1 MIKKTAKTTKAAKKV
16 AAPRGRPSSRESMLD
31 AAEAVVVTQGAVRLT
46 LDAVAKQAQV
56 SKGGVMYHF
65 PSKEALLQAL
75 VTRAI
80 ERSHAARAKFQPTS
94 PAPGEVLRAYVR
106 ASVGDPLGN
115 DRVSGALLSVVASD
129 PKLMAPVREFFRK
142 RLPTIAKDVPF
153 ERAALIHLATEGLWL
168 MDLLRASPFTKA
180 QRAKIVDVLGQLAA
194 DGGTVP

>member
-1 MIKKTAKTTKAAKKV
+1 MTKTTRTAA
-16 AAPRGRPSSRESMLD
+16 ARGRPSSREAMLD
-31 AAEAVVVTQGAVRLT
+31 AAEAVVVGQGAVRLT
-46 LDAVAKQAQV
+46 LDAVARQARV

-80 ERSHAARAKFQPTS
+80 ERSHAAREKLQPTS
-94 PAPGEVLRAYVR
+94 PAPGQVLRAYVR

-115 DRVSGALLSVVASD
+115 DRVSAALLSVVASD

-142 RLPTIAKDVPF
+142 RLPAIGKDVPF

-168 MDLLRASPFTKA
+168 MDLFKLSPFTRA
-180 QRAKIVDVLGQLAA
+180 QRATIVRRLAELAA
-194 DGGTVP
+194 DGGAVP

>member
-1 MIKKTAKTTKAAKKV
+1 
-16 AAPRGRPSSRESMLD
+16 MLD
-31 AAEAVVVTQGAVRLT
+31 AAEAVVVGQGAVRLT
-46 LDAVAKQAQV
+46 LDAVARQAKV

-80 ERSHAARAKFQPTS
+80 ERSHAARQKLQPAS
-94 PAPGEVLRAYVR
+94 PAPGQVLRAYVR

-115 DRVSGALLSVVASD
+115 DRVSAALLSVVASD

-142 RLPTIAKDVPF
+142 RLPAIGKDVPF

-168 MDLLRASPFTKA
+168 MDLFKLSPFTRT
-180 QRAKIVDVLGQLAA
+180 QRATIVRRLGELA
-194 DGGTVP
+194 DHGGAVP

>member
-1 MIKKTAKTTKAAKKV
+1 MTKTTRTAA
-16 AAPRGRPSSRESMLD
+16 ARGRPSSREAMLD
-31 AAEAVVVTQGAVRLT
+31 AAEAVVVGHGAVRLT
-46 LDAVAKQAQV
+46 LDAVARQAKV

-80 ERSHAARAKFQPTS
+80 ERSHAARQKLQPAS
-94 PAPGEVLRAYVR
+94 PAPGQVLRAYVR

-115 DRVSGALLSVVASD
+115 DRVSAALLSVVASD

-142 RLPTIAKDVPF
+142 RLPAIGKDVPF

-168 MDLLRASPFTKA
+168 MDLFKLSPFTRA
-180 QRAKIVDVLGQLAA
+180 QRATIVRRLSALAA
-194 DGGTVP
+194 DGGAVP